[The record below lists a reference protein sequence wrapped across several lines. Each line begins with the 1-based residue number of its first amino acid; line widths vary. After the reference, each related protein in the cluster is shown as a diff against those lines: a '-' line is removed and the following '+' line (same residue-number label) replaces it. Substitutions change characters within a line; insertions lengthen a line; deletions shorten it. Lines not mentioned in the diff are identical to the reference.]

1 MATTEELIRQAQIL
15 PLSAESDEKCAIDPE
30 TREITV
36 PERYRLLGVESDE
49 KVERIEFRCPKVV
62 GDNINLSQL
71 QIRVNYQNANG
82 EKDQYIVTD
91 LESDIE
97 NITFSWLLSR
107 KVTAYKGEVR
117 FIICAVK
124 ISGESI
130 TNEWNTT
137 IATAEVLEGM
147 EVDTPSPTEQE
158 SDVIAQLLQ
167 IMKDTSDQ
175 AVEAVESA
183 EATAKQAIE
192 DYTEQMKATIPEDY
206 TEMVKKVDI
215 LERTK
220 APAILQT
227 VSGNPITLA
236 DAGEG
241 TPVVDFAMDG
251 KTEQVQTT
259 GAQLFDAS
267 KLKTKTQGNVTIT
280 NNGDGS
286 FTVTGSGNVPGTEY
300 PSIMLSK
307 EESLKL
313 IKPGTLRLAENSD
326 VRPRFMAGLRNTQ
339 TNTFRK
345 TVGNQL
351 QLSIEITEDDIQKI
365 ESGQD
370 VFSYCFFDNADV
382 QIVPGTIKPM
392 VYIGDNPQIPWEP
405 YTGRQPSP
413 SPDYP
418 QKIEISGSEVNV
430 EVNVT
435 GAQLFDAS
443 KLKTKTQG
451 NVTITNN
458 GDGSFT
464 VTGSGNVPG
473 TEYPSIMLSKEE
485 SLKLIKPGTLRL
497 AENSDVRPRF
507 MAGLRNTQTNT
518 FRKTVGNQLQL
529 SIEITEDDIQKIES
543 GQDVF
548 SYCFFDNADVQIVPG
563 TIKPMVYIGDNPQI
577 PWEPY
582 RTPQTLTLQS
592 NRPLTKWDRMEK
604 RDGQWG
610 WVFNSNNIVFDGSE
624 DENWMKHSNNRFY
637 IAISDKIGSDLNGE
651 KNYLCNKLIPFNT
664 NIAVIN
670 MPNNTIKESGIPG
683 QKNMYL
689 RIDEAGNDVES
700 FKTWLQSN
708 SLLIW
713 YKTAEETFVPLT
725 TPEQSALEALTTY
738 FPTTIIT
745 VEDGE
750 LAPEIKIEYVAD
762 TKTYIDNKFAELAQ
776 NLSAT
781 QNTLLEV

>member
-1 MATTEELIRQAQIL
+1 MAINKNVLAEKQATVLSEDGNTMYATIQMRHGKESEMDKSKFVPAEIGVTTDTKKAFMAFSPGNVKEMMFREDSEIEELL
-15 PLSAESDEKCAIDPE
+15 
-30 TREITV
+30 
-36 PERYRLLGVESDE
+36 
-49 KVERIEFRCPKVV
+49 
-62 GDNINLSQL
+62 
-71 QIRVNYQNANG
+71 
-82 EKDQYIVTD
+82 
-91 LESDIE
+91 
-97 NITFSWLLSR
+97 
-107 KVTAYKGEVR
+107 GEVR
-117 FIICAVK
+117 K
-124 ISGESI
+124 I
-130 TNEWNTT
+130 
-137 IATAEVLEGM
+137 
-147 EVDTPSPTEQE
+147 
-158 SDVIAQLLQ
+158 
-167 IMKDTSDQ
+167 SDQ

-183 EATAKQAIE
+183 EATAKQTIE

-220 APAILQT
+220 APAIHQT
-227 VSGNPITLA
+227 AIGNPITLT
-236 DAGEG
+236 DAAEG

-418 QKIEISGSEVNV
+418 QEIVNGGNYNDENQKWEYEVSIKGKNLAKVVNFSEATIAGVKVIVDKNGRYKLSGV
-430 EVNVT
+430 VT
-435 GAQLFDAS
+435 ENLVYRLNQPSGIDFGNFPIIFTLKAGHKYRIMDTQLF
-443 KLKTKTQG
+443 TRR
-451 NVTITNN
+451 NN
-458 GDGSFT
+458 GT
-464 VTGSGNVPG
+464 TATTG
-473 TEYPSIMLSKEE
+473 
-485 SLKLIKPGTLRL
+485 
-497 AENSDVRPRF
+497 
-507 MAGLRNTQTNT
+507 
-518 FRKTVGNQLQL
+518 
-529 SIEITEDDIQKIES
+529 ITEPSDMGGNGIIYEPT
-543 GQDVF
+543 QDFGVIGIRIYIKNGATYND
-548 SYCFFDNADVQIVPG
+548 STLYTPG
-563 TIKPMVYIGDNPQI
+563 VWEDPNGTDTT
-577 PWEPY
+577 WEPY
-582 RTPQTLTLQS
+582 RIPQSLTLTS
-592 NRPLTKWDRMEK
+592 DRPLTKWDRLEK

-610 WVFNSNNIVFDGSE
+610 WVFKSNEKILDGSE
-624 DENWMKHSNNRFY
+624 TWYTFINNSDVTTYYVMLQNKTIGFQTSYCDKYRNVDYAYNSNDYGIYSDNSVNTRMYFRPISSD
-637 IAISDKIGSDLNGE
+637 IANVTE
-651 KNYLCNKLIPFNT
+651 
-664 NIAVIN
+664 
-670 MPNNTIKESGIPG
+670 
-683 QKNMYL
+683 
-689 RIDEAGNDVES
+689 
-700 FKTWLQSN
+700 FKSWIQSN
-708 SLLIW
+708 PLTIW
-713 YKTAEETFVPLT
+713 YETAEETFVPLT
-725 TPEQSALEALTTY
+725 ESEQTDLEALTTY
-738 FPTTIIT
+738 FPTTIIANDADC
-745 VEDGE
+745 EME
-750 LAPEIKIEYVAD
+750 IEYVAD
-762 TKTYIDNKFAELAQ
+762 TKKYIDDKFAELAQ
-776 NLSAT
+776 NLAAT